1 MNSGW
6 KTLAVHPFTINL
18 LALEVSCCLVPRYSQ
33 VNARHT
39 KVSLSVWLKT
49 WMKWYS
55 FKEGKSAVFH
65 CSSIL
70 NGDQFFKNRLCSH
83 LSKIFPS
90 WVDPFWKSFLIQRSK
105 QESKNFPH
113 LSKWPTSMKVVEWPR
128 ICKYVKFCLRWQ
140 SLSGYLHLN
149 SLHKKVLYVWT
160 EDLGE
165 ERHTLSGKAALHF
178 SVLTP
183 ILYR

>member
-1 MNSGW
+1 MSSGW

-65 CSSIL
+65 CSYIL

-105 QESKNFPH
+105 QESKNFP
-113 LSKWPTSMKVVEWPR
+113 
-128 ICKYVKFCLRWQ
+128 ICQNGQQAWRWSNGQ
-140 SLSGYLHLN
+140 EFVNMSN
-149 SLHKKVLYVWT
+149 FVWGGRVWVGIYT
-160 EDLGE
+160 
-165 ERHTLSGKAALHF
+165 
-178 SVLTP
+178 
-183 ILYR
+183 